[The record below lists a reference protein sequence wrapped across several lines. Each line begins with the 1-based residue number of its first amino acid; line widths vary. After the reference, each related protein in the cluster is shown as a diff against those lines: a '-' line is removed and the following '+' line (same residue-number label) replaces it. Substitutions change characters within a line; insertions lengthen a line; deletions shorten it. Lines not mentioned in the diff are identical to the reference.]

1 MARPQQKQRFVWSPD
16 LRHLLGPLGPQQT
29 QRFVWSP
36 DLRHEAAV
44 AELRLEQA
52 KPQAKP
58 QAIVQIMD
66 LHGENAPTRL
76 SITSHLQS
84 EGCAHAEA
92 RRDRAQ
98 DGRYKFDT
106 KSKAPPPPKQG
117 AIRGSGSTEMASP
130 AGTPTGVPQQGVAG
144 RGGGAVGGGGGN
156 GGTASARLPT
166 SRGGAST
173 HVDVVAAAWRSRAG
187 RSGICSHPWSTS
199 RN

>member
-1 MARPQQKQRFVWSPD
+1 MAGVGDGGNGCNGGGSGGGDGDNGGVMGGGFGGGLSGGLGGLGD
-16 LRHLLGPLGPQQT
+16 GPLGPQQT

-92 RRDRAQ
+92 R
-98 DGRYKFDT
+98 
-106 KSKAPPPPKQG
+106 
-117 AIRGSGSTEMASP
+117 ASR
-130 AGTPTGVPQQGVAG
+130 Q
-144 RGGGAVGGGGGN
+144 
-156 GGTASARLPT
+156 SARRPIQV
-166 SRGGAST
+166 R
-173 HVDVVAAAWRSRAG
+173 H
-187 RSGICSHPWSTS
+187 HE
-199 RN
+199 

>member
-16 LRHLLGPLGPQQT
+16 LRH
-29 QRFVWSP
+29 RF
-36 DLRHEAAV
+36 EAAV

-92 RRDRAQ
+92 R
-98 DGRYKFDT
+98 
-106 KSKAPPPPKQG
+106 
-117 AIRGSGSTEMASP
+117 ASR
-130 AGTPTGVPQQGVAG
+130 Q
-144 RGGGAVGGGGGN
+144 
-156 GGTASARLPT
+156 SARRPIQV
-166 SRGGAST
+166 R
-173 HVDVVAAAWRSRAG
+173 HQE
-187 RSGICSHPWSTS
+187 
-199 RN
+199 